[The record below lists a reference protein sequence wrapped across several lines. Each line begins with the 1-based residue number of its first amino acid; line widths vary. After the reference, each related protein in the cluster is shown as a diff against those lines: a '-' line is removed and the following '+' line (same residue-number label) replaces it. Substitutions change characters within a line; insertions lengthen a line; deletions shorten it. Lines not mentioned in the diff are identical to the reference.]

1 MRDQVVVFGEML
13 WDCLPTGP
21 VAGGA
26 PMNVALNL
34 HQLGLNSRLISAVG
48 RDADGQ
54 KLLDFLSGFG
64 LPLGFIQTKDDQ
76 ETSRV
81 LVDTSDPE
89 NIKYTIVSPVAWD
102 FIDWSSELDLAVEEA
117 DAFVFGTLGVRN
129 PRSLKTLIKLLH
141 HPTLRIFDANLR
153 PPFYDFEV
161 IETLLGFTDILKI
174 NEDEL
179 EIFADYFGT
188 EATVDSLCSHLDQH
202 FPLEI
207 ICVTQ
212 GSKGALIYQKGK
224 TYSHTGYKVKVQD
237 SIGAGDAFLSG
248 FIKTYLEE
256 KSPED
261 ILDFACKIGAFVAT
275 QKGGTPRYTEADI
288 HQAITEGAI

>member
-1 MRDQVVVFGEML
+1 MRNHVVIFGEML

-34 HQLGLNSRLISAVG
+34 HQLGLQSRLISAVG
-48 RDADGQ
+48 SDEDGE
-54 KLLDFLSGFG
+54 KLLDFLRSFD
-64 LPLGFIQTKDDQ
+64 LPLDLIQVKKDK
-76 ETSRV
+76 ETSKV

-102 FIDWSSELDLAVEEA
+102 FIEWSSELDKAVEEA

-129 PRSLKTLIKLLH
+129 QESLKTLLQLLH

-161 IETLLGFTDILKI
+161 IESLLGFADILKI
-174 NEDEL
+174 NEDEM

-188 EATVDSLCSHLDQH
+188 EPTLESLCGYLDTH
-202 FPLEI
+202 FPMEI
-207 ICVTQ
+207 ICITR
-212 GSKGALIYQKGK
+212 GAKGAVLYQKGK
-224 TYSHTGYKVKVQD
+224 IIDHPGYKVNFQD

-256 KSPED
+256 KSPEE
-261 ILDFACKIGAFVAT
+261 ILDFACKMGGYVAT
-275 QKGGTPRYTEADI
+275 QKGGTPKYSEADVI
-288 HQAITEGAI
+288 REIR

>member
-1 MRDQVVVFGEML
+1 MRNHVVIFGEML

-34 HQLGLNSRLISAVG
+34 HQLGLQSRLISAVG
-48 RDADGQ
+48 ADEDGE
-54 KLLDFLSGFG
+54 KLLDFLRSFD
-64 LPLGFIQTKDDQ
+64 LPLDLIQVKKDK
-76 ETSRV
+76 ETSKV

-102 FIDWSSELDLAVEEA
+102 FIEWSEALDKGVEEA
-117 DAFVFGTLGVRN
+117 DAFVFGTLGVRTN
-129 PRSLKTLIKLLH
+129 ESLKTLLQLLH

-161 IETLLGFTDILKI
+161 IETLLGFADILKI
-174 NEDEL
+174 NEDEM

-188 EATVDSLCSHLDQH
+188 EPTVESLCGYLDTH
-202 FPLEI
+202 FPMEI
-207 ICVTQ
+207 ICITR
-212 GSKGALIYQKGK
+212 GAKGAVLYQKGK
-224 TYSHTGYKVKVQD
+224 IIDHPGYKVNFQD

-256 KSPED
+256 KSPEE
-261 ILDFACKIGAFVAT
+261 ILDFACKMGGYVAT
-275 QKGGTPRYTEADI
+275 QKGGTPKYSEADVLREI
-288 HQAITEGAI
+288 R

>member
-1 MRDQVVVFGEML
+1 MRDHVVIFGEML

-34 HQLGLNSRLISAVG
+34 HQLGLQSRLISAVG
-48 RDADGQ
+48 SDQDGQ
-54 KLLDFLSGFG
+54 NLLDFLKSFD
-64 LPLGFIQTKDDQ
+64 LPLDLIQTKKDK
-76 ETSRV
+76 ETSKV

-102 FIDWSSELDLAVEEA
+102 YIEWSEDLDKAVEEA

-129 PRSLKTLIKLLH
+129 NESLKTLLQLLH

-161 IETLLGFTDILKI
+161 IETLLGFADILKI

-179 EIFADYFGT
+179 EVFADYFKT
-188 EATVDSLCSHLDQH
+188 EPTIEGLCTFLDQH
-202 FPLEI
+202 FPMEI
-207 ICVTQ
+207 ICITR
-212 GSKGALIYQKGK
+212 GAKGAVLYQKGK
-224 TYSHTGYKVKVQD
+224 LIEHPGYQVKFQD

-248 FIKTYLEE
+248 FVKTYLEE
-256 KSPED
+256 RAPEE
-261 ILDFACKIGAFVAT
+261 ILDFACKLGGYVAT
-275 QKGGTPRYTEADI
+275 QKGGTPRYTEADVLREI
-288 HQAITEGAI
+288 E

>member
-1 MRDQVVVFGEML
+1 MRDHVVIFGEML

-34 HQLGLNSRLISAVG
+34 HQLGLQSRLISAVG
-48 RDADGQ
+48 ADQDGQ
-54 KLLDFLSGFG
+54 NLLEFLKSFH
-64 LPLGFIQTKDDQ
+64 LPLDLIQVKKDKV
-76 ETSRV
+76 TSKV

-102 FIDWSSELDLAVEEA
+102 FIEWSSELDKAVEEA

-129 PRSLKTLIKLLH
+129 QESLKTLLQLLH

-161 IETLLGFTDILKI
+161 IETLLGFADILKI
-174 NEDEL
+174 NDDEL
-179 EIFADYFGT
+179 EVFADYFKT
-188 EATVDSLCSHLDQH
+188 EPTIEGLCTYLDQH
-202 FPLEI
+202 FPMEI
-207 ICVTQ
+207 ICITR
-212 GSKGALIYQKGK
+212 GAKGAVLYQKGK
-224 TYSHTGYKVKVQD
+224 LIEHPGYKVKFQD

-248 FIKTYLEE
+248 FVKTYLEE
-256 KSPED
+256 RAPEE
-261 ILDFACKIGAFVAT
+261 ILDFACKLGGYVAT
-275 QKGGTPRYTEADI
+275 QKGGTPKYTEADVLREI
-288 HQAITEGAI
+288 R

>member
-1 MRDQVVVFGEML
+1 MRDHVVIFGEML

-48 RDADGQ
+48 KDADGK
-54 KLLDFLSGFG
+54 KLLAFLKEFG
-64 LPLGFIQTKDDQ
+64 LPLDLIQINSEH
-76 ETSRV
+76 ETSKV
-81 LVDTSDPE
+81 LVDTHDPE

-102 FIDWSSELDLAVEEA
+102 FIQWNESLDQAVEEA

-129 PRSLKTLIKLLH
+129 TESLKTLIQLLR
-141 HPTLRIFDANLR
+141 HPTLRVFDANLR

-161 IETLLGFTDILKI
+161 IETLLGFADVLKI

-179 EIFADYFGT
+179 EIFADYFKT
-188 EATVDSLCSHLDQH
+188 EPTIEGLCFHLDQH
-202 FPLEI
+202 FPMEI
-207 ICVTQ
+207 ICVTR
-212 GSKGALIYQKGK
+212 GSKGAIIYQKGK
-224 TYSHTGYKVKVQD
+224 ITEHAGYKVQVQD

-256 KSPED
+256 KSPQE

-275 QKGGTPRYTEADI
+275 KKGGTPKYTESDI
-288 HQAITEGAI
+288 YKIQ

>member
-1 MRDQVVVFGEML
+1 MRDQVVIFGEML
-13 WDCLPTGP
+13 WDCLPSGP

-48 RDADGQ
+48 KDEDGE
-54 KLLDFLSGFG
+54 KLLDFLREFE
-64 LPLGFIQTKDDQ
+64 LPLDLIQVKADH
-76 ETSRV
+76 ETSKV
-81 LVDTSDPE
+81 LVDTTDPE
-89 NIKYTIVSPVAWD
+89 NIKYNIISPVAWD
-102 FIDWSSELDLAVEEA
+102 FIEWTVANDQAVEDA

-129 PRSLKTLIKLLH
+129 TESLKTLIKLLQ

-161 IETLLGFTDILKI
+161 IETLLGFTDVLKI

-188 EATVDSLCSHLDQH
+188 DPGIESLCNYLDQH
-202 FPLEI
+202 FPMEI
-207 ICVTQ
+207 ICITQ
-212 GSKGALIYQKGK
+212 GSKGALIYQKGEI
-224 TYSHTGYKVKVQD
+224 YSHSGYKVQVVD

-256 KSPED
+256 KSPQE
-261 ILDFACKIGAFVAT
+261 ILDFACKIGGFVAT
-275 QKGGTPRYTEADI
+275 QKGGTPRYSEADI
-288 HQAITEGAI
+288 HRIGEL

>member
-1 MRDQVVVFGEML
+1 MRDHVVIFGEML

-34 HQLGLNSRLISAVG
+34 HQLGLQSRLISAVG
-48 RDADGQ
+48 ADQDGQ
-54 KLLDFLSGFG
+54 NLLDFLKSFD
-64 LPLGFIQTKDDQ
+64 LPLDLIQTKKDK
-76 ETSRV
+76 ETSKV

-102 FIDWSSELDLAVEEA
+102 YIEWSEDLDKAVEEA

-129 PRSLKTLIKLLH
+129 NESLKTLLQLLH

-161 IETLLGFTDILKI
+161 IETLLGFADILKI

-179 EIFADYFGT
+179 EIFADYFKT
-188 EATVDSLCSHLDQH
+188 EPTIEGLCSYLDQH
-202 FPLEI
+202 FPMEI
-207 ICVTQ
+207 ICVTRGAQ
-212 GSKGALIYQKGK
+212 GAVLYQKGK
-224 TYSHTGYKVKVQD
+224 LIEHPGYQVKFQD

-256 KSPED
+256 RAPEE
-261 ILDFACKIGAFVAT
+261 ILDFACKLGGYVAT
-275 QKGGTPRYTEADI
+275 QKGGTPKYTEADVLREI
-288 HQAITEGAI
+288 R

>member
-1 MRDQVVVFGEML
+1 MRDQVVIFGEML

-48 RDADGQ
+48 KDEDGE
-54 KLLDFLSGFG
+54 KLLDFLREFQ
-64 LPLGFIQTKDDQ
+64 LPQDLIQIKSDH

-81 LVDTSDPE
+81 LVDTTDPE
-89 NIKYTIVSPVAWD
+89 NIKYTILSPVAWD
-102 FIDWSSELDLAVEEA
+102 FIEWTVENDKAVEDA

-129 PRSLKTLIKLLH
+129 SESLKTLIKLLH

-161 IETLLGFTDILKI
+161 IETLLGFTDVLKI

-188 EATVDSLCSHLDQH
+188 EPSIESLCNYLDQH
-202 FPLEI
+202 FPMEI
-207 ICVTQ
+207 ICVTR
-212 GSKGALIYQKGK
+212 GSKGALIYQKGEI
-224 TYSHTGYKVKVQD
+224 YPHSGYKVQVVD

-256 KSPED
+256 KSPRE
-261 ILDFACKIGAFVAT
+261 ILDFACKIGGFVAT
-275 QKGGTPRYTEADI
+275 QKGGTPRYSEADI
-288 HQAITEGAI
+288 HRIGEF

>member
-1 MRDQVVVFGEML
+1 MRDHVVIFGEML
-13 WDCLPTGP
+13 WDCLPSGP

-48 RDADGQ
+48 QDQDGENLLAFLRD
-54 KLLDFLSGFG
+54 FG
-64 LPLGFIQTKDDQ
+64 LPLDLIQIKEDH
-76 ETSRV
+76 ETSKV

-89 NIKYTIVSPVAWD
+89 NIRYTIVSPVAWD
-102 FIDWSSELDLAVEEA
+102 FVSWDTAMDKTVEEA

-129 PRSLKTLIKLLH
+129 PESLTTLIKLLH

-161 IETLLGFTDILKI
+161 IETLLGYADILKI
-174 NEDEL
+174 NEDEM
-179 EIFADYFGT
+179 EIFADYFQT
-188 EATVDSLCSHLDQH
+188 DATIEDLCFYLDQH
-202 FPLEI
+202 YPMEI
-207 ICVTQ
+207 ICVTR

-224 TYSHTGYKVKVQD
+224 VFEHSGYTIQVQD

-256 KSPED
+256 KTPEE

-275 QKGGTPRYTEADI
+275 QKGGTPRYTESDI
-288 HQAITEGAI
+288 EGLV

>member
-1 MRDQVVVFGEML
+1 MRDHVVIFGEML
-13 WDCLPTGP
+13 WDCLPSGP

-48 RDADGQ
+48 QDGDGE
-54 KLLDFLSGFG
+54 KLLGFLGDFG
-64 LPLGFIQTKDDQ
+64 LPLDLIQTKEDH
-76 ETSRV
+76 ETSKV

-102 FIDWSSELDLAVEEA
+102 FITWNESMDKAVEEA

-129 PRSLKTLIKLLH
+129 AESLKTLIKLLH

-161 IETLLGFTDILKI
+161 IETLLGFADILKI

-179 EIFADYFGT
+179 EIFADYFQT
-188 EATVDSLCSHLDQH
+188 EATIEDLCFYLDQH
-202 FPLEI
+202 YPMEI
-207 ICVTQ
+207 ICVTR

-224 TYSHTGYKVKVQD
+224 MFDHPGYVVQVQD

-275 QKGGTPRYTEADI
+275 QQGGTPRYSEADI
-288 HQAITEGAI
+288 EGVGE

>member
-1 MRDQVVVFGEML
+1 ML

-48 RDADGQ
+48 QDQDGEN
-54 KLLDFLSGFG
+54 LLQFLKNFG
-64 LPLGFIQTKDDQ
+64 LPLHLIQISADH
-76 ETSRV
+76 ETSKV
-81 LVDTSDPE
+81 LVDTKDPE

-102 FIDWSSELDLAVEEA
+102 FIQWSEELDQVVEEA
-117 DAFVFGTLGVRN
+117 DAFVFGTLSVRN
-129 PRSLKTLIKLLH
+129 PESLKTLLRLLH
-141 HPTLRIFDANLR
+141 HPTIRVFDANLR

-179 EIFADYFGT
+179 QIFADYFET
-188 EATVDSLCSHLDQH
+188 EATIEGLCYYLDQH
-202 FPLEI
+202 FPMEV
-207 ICVTQ
+207 ICITR
-212 GSKGALIYQKGK
+212 GSKGAVLYQKGK
-224 TYSHTGYKVKVQD
+224 ISEHAGYKVKVED

-256 KSPED
+256 KSPEET
-261 ILDFACKIGAFVAT
+261 LDFACKLGAFVAT
-275 QKGGTPRYTEADI
+275 KKGGTPTYTEAEV
-288 HQAITEGAI
+288 HRAITAS

>member
-1 MRDQVVVFGEML
+1 MRDHVVIFGEML

-21 VAGGA
+21 IAGGA

-48 RDADGQ
+48 KDSDGE
-54 KLLDFLSGFG
+54 KLLDFLGDFG
-64 LPLGFIQTKDDQ
+64 LPLDLIQTKEEH

-89 NIKYTIVSPVAWD
+89 NIKYTIISPVAWD
-102 FIDWSSELDLAVEEA
+102 FISWDEAMDRAVEEA

-129 PRSLKTLIKLLH
+129 AESLKTLIRLLH
-141 HPTLRIFDANLR
+141 HPTLRVFDANLR

-161 IETLLGFTDILKI
+161 IETLLGFADILKI

-179 EIFADYFGT
+179 KIFADYFET
-188 EATVDSLCSHLDQH
+188 EPTIEDLCFYLDQH
-202 FPLEI
+202 YPMEI
-207 ICVTQ
+207 ICVTR
-212 GSKGALIYQKGK
+212 GAKGALIYQKGK
-224 TYSHTGYKVKVQD
+224 MFDHPGYAVRVQD

-248 FIKTYLEE
+248 FIKTYLQEQ
-256 KSPED
+256 SPDD

-275 QKGGTPRYTEADI
+275 QKGGTPRYSESDI
-288 HQAITEGAI
+288 EGIQ

>member
-1 MRDQVVVFGEML
+1 MRDHVVIFGEML

-34 HQLGLNSRLISAVG
+34 HQLGLQSRLISAVG
-48 RDADGQ
+48 ADQDGQ
-54 KLLDFLSGFG
+54 NLLDFLKSFN
-64 LPLGFIQTKDDQ
+64 LPLDLIQVKKDK
-76 ETSRV
+76 ETSKV
-81 LVDTSDPE
+81 LVDTADPE

-102 FIDWSSELDLAVEEA
+102 YIEWSTELDKAVEEA

-129 PRSLKTLIKLLH
+129 QESLKTLLQLLH

-161 IETLLGFTDILKI
+161 IETLLGFADILKI

-179 EIFADYFGT
+179 EVFADYFKT
-188 EATVDSLCSHLDQH
+188 EPTIEGLCTYLDQH
-202 FPLEI
+202 FPMEI
-207 ICVTQ
+207 ICITR
-212 GSKGALIYQKGK
+212 GAKGAVLYQKGK
-224 TYSHTGYKVKVQD
+224 LIEHPGYKVKFQD

-248 FIKTYLEE
+248 FVKTYLEE
-256 KSPED
+256 KAPEE
-261 ILDFACKIGAFVAT
+261 ILDFACKLGGYVAT
-275 QKGGTPRYTEADI
+275 QKGGTPRYTEADVLREI
-288 HQAITEGAI
+288 E

>member
-1 MRDQVVVFGEML
+1 MRDNVVIFGEML

-34 HQLGLNSRLISAVG
+34 HQLGLQSRLISAVG
-48 RDADGQ
+48 ADQDGQ
-54 KLLDFLSGFG
+54 NLLDFLKSFD
-64 LPLGFIQTKDDQ
+64 LSLDLVQIKKDK
-76 ETSRV
+76 ETSKV
-81 LVDTSDPE
+81 LVDTADPE

-102 FIDWSSELDLAVEEA
+102 FIEWSSQLDKAVEEA

-129 PRSLKTLIKLLH
+129 NESLKTLLQLLH

-161 IETLLGFTDILKI
+161 IETLLGFADILKI

-179 EIFADYFGT
+179 EVFADYFKT
-188 EATVDSLCSHLDQH
+188 EPTIEGLCSFLDQH
-202 FPLEI
+202 FPMEI
-207 ICVTQ
+207 ICITR
-212 GSKGALIYQKGK
+212 GAKGAVLYQKGK
-224 TYSHTGYKVKVQD
+224 LIEHPGYQVKFQD

-248 FIKTYLEE
+248 FVKTYLEE
-256 KSPED
+256 RAPEE
-261 ILDFACKIGAFVAT
+261 ILDFACKLGGFVAT
-275 QKGGTPRYTEADI
+275 QKGGTPRYTEADVLREI
-288 HQAITEGAI
+288 R

>member
-1 MRDQVVVFGEML
+1 MRDHVVIFGEML

-34 HQLGLNSRLISAVG
+34 HQLGLQSRLISAVG
-48 RDADGQ
+48 ADQDGQ
-54 KLLDFLSGFG
+54 NLLEFLKSFH
-64 LPLGFIQTKDDQ
+64 LPLDLIQVKKDKV
-76 ETSRV
+76 TSKV

-102 FIDWSSELDLAVEEA
+102 FIEWSNELDKAVEEA

-129 PRSLKTLIKLLH
+129 QESLKTLLQLLH

-161 IETLLGFTDILKI
+161 IETLLGFADILKI
-174 NEDEL
+174 NDDEL
-179 EIFADYFGT
+179 VVFADYFKT
-188 EATVDSLCSHLDQH
+188 EPTIEGLCAYLDQH
-202 FPLEI
+202 FPMEI
-207 ICVTQ
+207 ICVTR
-212 GSKGALIYQKGK
+212 GAKGAVLYQKGK
-224 TYSHTGYKVKVQD
+224 LIEHPGYQVKFQD

-248 FIKTYLEE
+248 FVKTYLEE
-256 KSPED
+256 RAPEE
-261 ILDFACKIGAFVAT
+261 ILDFACKLGGYVAT
-275 QKGGTPRYTEADI
+275 QKGGTPKYTEADVLREI
-288 HQAITEGAI
+288 R

>member
-1 MRDQVVVFGEML
+1 MRDHVVIFGEML

-34 HQLGLNSRLISAVG
+34 HQLGLQSRLISAVG
-48 RDADGQ
+48 ADQDGQ
-54 KLLDFLSGFG
+54 NLLDFLKSFD
-64 LPLGFIQTKDDQ
+64 LPLDLVQTKKDK
-76 ETSRV
+76 ETSKV

-102 FIDWSSELDLAVEEA
+102 FIEWSEDLDKAVKEA

-129 PRSLKTLIKLLH
+129 NESLKTLLQLLH

-161 IETLLGFTDILKI
+161 IETLLGFADILKI

-179 EIFADYFGT
+179 EVFADYFKT
-188 EATVDSLCSHLDQH
+188 EPTIEGLCTYLDQH
-202 FPLEI
+202 FPMEI
-207 ICVTQ
+207 ICITR
-212 GSKGALIYQKGK
+212 GAKGAVLYQKGRLIE
-224 TYSHTGYKVKVQD
+224 HPGYQVKFQD

-248 FIKTYLEE
+248 FVKTYLEE
-256 KSPED
+256 RAPEE
-261 ILDFACKIGAFVAT
+261 ILDFACKLGGFVAT
-275 QKGGTPRYTEADI
+275 QKGGTPRYREADVLREI
-288 HQAITEGAI
+288 R